1 LPEVTHSAFK
11 IPSPLQEIAH
21 PLFNEKGISLFVKR
35 DDLIHPEISGNK
47 WRKLKYNIAVA
58 QHKGVDTVLTY
69 GGAHSNHIA
78 ATAAAAEL
86 YGMKSI
92 GIIRALDADI
102 NNPTL
107 SYARSAGMH
116 IHRVSREEF
125 KNIDSLDYLESMKSM
140 FGAFYNIPQGGANYY
155 GIQGCMEIMG
165 EIKIKAQR
173 IFIGCGTGTTLSGLA
188 IANPG
193 MDLYGVSALKGGAF
207 LRGEVERKVDSVY
220 KDTETTAS
228 QMERVHIIT
237 DAHFGGYAKI
247 KPELVSFIRNF
258 YTETGIKLD
267 PVYTGKAAFAMAEAA
282 KKKSDT
288 HAEAWILIHT
298 GGLQGIPAMERKMGS
313 TFF

>member
-1 LPEVTHSAFK
+1 MTHSAFK

-173 IFIGCGTGTTLSGLA
+173 IFIGCGTG
-188 IANPG
+188 
-193 MDLYGVSALKGGAF
+193 
-207 LRGEVERKVDSVY
+207 
-220 KDTETTAS
+220 
-228 QMERVHIIT
+228 
-237 DAHFGGYAKI
+237 
-247 KPELVSFIRNF
+247 
-258 YTETGIKLD
+258 
-267 PVYTGKAAFAMAEAA
+267 
-282 KKKSDT
+282 
-288 HAEAWILIHT
+288 
-298 GGLQGIPAMERKMGS
+298 
-313 TFF
+313 